1 MSGVCLSC
9 GHCLQISQ
17 KSPLMSRHNR
27 KKERVDIREGY
38 SCDQQNSSPFFHD
51 SKAILEPRVRA
62 DWASSVVSKVIM
74 DGRISQYFD

>member
-1 MSGVCLSC
+1 M
-9 GHCLQISQ
+9 QISQ

-51 SKAILEPRVRA
+51 SKAILEPRVHMCLLWA